1 MDYNG
6 TSNVSPVRASSV
18 TDKLFYK
25 TEYKTS
31 KLPFALRS
39 LHKLFN
45 IIRGMASPYF
55 STYIYLYIYIYIYIY
70 RERERERERRL

>member
-31 KLPFALRS
+31 KEWSFIRFIKPASVWSGHVQYTIHDGFSVFLSDFER
-39 LHKLFN
+39 FN
-45 IIRGMASPYF
+45 DLACLM
-55 STYIYLYIYIYIYIY
+55 LWNVVM
-70 RERERERERRL
+70 

>member
-31 KLPFALRS
+31 KEQWSF
-39 LHKLFN
+39 
-45 IIRGMASPYF
+45 IRFIKPASV
-55 STYIYLYIYIYIYIY
+55 YIYIYIYIY
-70 RERERERERRL
+70 R